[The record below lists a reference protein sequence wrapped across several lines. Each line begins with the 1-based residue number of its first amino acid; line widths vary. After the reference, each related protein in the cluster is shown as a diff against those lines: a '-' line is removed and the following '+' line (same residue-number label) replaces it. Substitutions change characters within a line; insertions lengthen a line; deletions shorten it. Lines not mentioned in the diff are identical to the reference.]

1 MPPDAL
7 PFNKKNPI
15 DWNTG
20 KHLVQF
26 EPDAAAAEA
35 EAEEVLPPENP
46 KILGGDGGTGPLG
59 EGSTD
64 DALTDTYSPEEED
77 QDGVSIWVCTRPR
90 YDHTADPAI
99 LYAYTRKLT
108 WPKSIAPVI
117 SVETRFIIDEPPG
130 APA

>member
-35 EAEEVLPPENP
+35 EEVLPPENP

-59 EGSTD
+59 EGVDD
-64 DALTDTYSPEEED
+64 DALADTYAHEDED
-77 QDGVSIWVCTRPR
+77 QDGLSLWVITRVR

-108 WPKSIAPVI
+108 WPTVHAPV
-117 SVETRFIIDEPPG
+117 VGEETRFVIDEPPG